1 MTTRGGGDSP
11 ACGAL
16 ALRYIVLRV
25 VRRYVIRR
33 IIRTQQRPHTSDC
46 VARHSIDDRWQPDD
60 RGGTLAR
67 NSSAL
72 ACSPGSTRP
81 HHHRHDPRILVN
93 HPNPSL
99 TSGWR
104 NFGCYGDG
112 SLSLRLGELSGVGAF
127 SRWSNLGY
135 IARWS
140 SLAMGC
146 YGKGVSQPQLHSAM
160 EFNTKGR
167 ARSTPNHP
175 SW

>member
-16 ALRYIVLRV
+16 ALRYIVLRA
-25 VRRYVIRR
+25 VRRYVIQR
-33 IIRTQQRPHTSDC
+33 ILRTQQRPHTSDC
-46 VARHSIDDRWQPDD
+46 VARHSIDDKWQPDD

-104 NFGCYGDG
+104 NSGCYGDG
-112 SLSLRLGELSGVGAF
+112 SLSLSASV
-127 SRWSNLGY
+127 
-135 IARWS
+135 S
-140 SLAMGC
+140 SL
-146 YGKGVSQPQLHSAM
+146 VLV
-160 EFNTKGR
+160 
-167 ARSTPNHP
+167 RSRDGATLVI
-175 SW
+175 